1 MKTRTV
7 TMISCAALVALG
19 GLTGAR
25 AAQQRVNAN
34 SNTERGGADVKQVPG
49 KKIGTIKTAGN
60 IIHLELDEGV
70 IQQNLFDLDKRT
82 IRFTPV
88 APKPGGEG
96 GPVAPKPGGFKAEN
110 LPLQWDAATG
120 TPLQGN
126 DVRLTKFQFP
136 FSGRN
141 WDAMTV
147 TTTGLISFGGGYND
161 LGLGRFVHLQQVG
174 PEIVNKIPLIAA
186 FLKQRMTGTR
196 YVNELDDRVVITW
209 DTSEPTSGQQ
219 DVTFTR
225 TPHNYQAVLYKD
237 GRVDLSYREMTARD
251 AVVGVYTVAAGGVPA
266 TTSIDLSNAKPTDA
280 VRPVIFE
287 AFHHYSL
294 PGSSNL
300 ACTVIQALG
309 DRFDFMVW
317 YSDFRVDDQEAGT
330 RSVGDIGQ
338 KVSGLGPRMDIGLR
352 LQDYCSKERL
362 QVTWYQ
368 PVWVGAVQAQ
378 EQHPDGRYA
387 GYNMAVAQIGHE
399 LAHRWSTRA
408 RAIVNGETIELR
420 GPHDPWGMSGAT
432 HWPGSVTTPVPFP
445 YSRPVE
451 ASIMGGTH
459 WKDNGDGTF
468 TQLASGTMNPAS
480 GFSYLELYLMGF
492 LPASRVPDFFIL
504 RNQQSV
510 GRTPEGQNIV
520 RAEKVTITIQD
531 VIAHNGP
538 RVPSFENSPKALNTA
553 IVAVTLHGRQ
563 PSQAMLTQLEG
574 IGAAWIGYWSKVT
587 GGVSTM
593 STSTGRTP

>member
-1 MKTRTV
+1 MP
-7 TMISCAALVALG
+7 A
-19 GLTGAR
+19 
-25 AAQQRVNAN
+25 
-34 SNTERGGADVKQVPG
+34 GGA
-49 KKIGTIKTAGN
+49 
-60 IIHLELDEGV
+60 
-70 IQQNLFDLDKRT
+70 
-82 IRFTPV
+82 
-88 APKPGGEG
+88 
-96 GPVAPKPGGFKAEN
+96 
-110 LPLQWDAATG
+110 
-120 TPLQGN
+120 
-126 DVRLTKFQFP
+126 
-136 FSGRN
+136 
-141 WDAMTV
+141 
-147 TTTGLISFGGGYND
+147 
-161 LGLGRFVHLQQVG
+161 
-174 PEIVNKIPLIAA
+174 
-186 FLKQRMTGTR
+186 
-196 YVNELDDRVVITW
+196 
-209 DTSEPTSGQQ
+209 
-219 DVTFTR
+219 
-225 TPHNYQAVLYKD
+225 
-237 GRVDLSYREMTARD
+237 
-251 AVVGVYTVAAGGVPA
+251 PA
-266 TTSIDLSNAKPTDA
+266 TTSIDLSNVRPTDA
-280 VRPVIFE
+280 ARPVIFE

-294 PGSSNL
+294 PGASNM

-399 LAHRWSTRA
+399 LAHRWSTRT

-432 HWPGSVTTPVPFP
+432 HWPASVTTPVPFP

-492 LPASRVPDFFIL
+492 LPASKVPDFFIL
-504 RNQQSV
+504 RNQQNV
-510 GRTPEGQNIV
+510 GRTPDGQNIV
-520 RAEKVTITIQD
+520 KAEKVTITIQD

-538 RVPSFENSPKALNTA
+538 RVPSYENSPKALNTA

-563 PSQAMLTQLEG
+563 PSRAMLAQLEG